1 MKKPIKEEKPI
12 KEVKASKELT
22 KFCEKI
28 MDLAPADERKRY
40 KVPVGPVSI
49 PIGGDAVNDI
59 YDIMMGCMVIPGEL
73 PEDRIARKYKALK
86 AMLKCRT
93 QDYINNMKICV
104 PAEELFDMNKIVTA
118 INRNKINEDTF
129 RLARKYFE
137 VPTIA
142 EL

>member
-1 MKKPIKEEKPI
+1 MKKPI
-12 KEVKASKELT
+12 KEVKASKELN
-22 KFCEKI
+22 KLCEAI
-28 MDLAPADERKRY
+28 MSLAPADESRRY
-40 KVPVGPVSI
+40 KVPVGPVFI
-49 PIGGDAVNDI
+49 PIGGEAVNIINDI
-59 YDIMMGCMVIPGEL
+59 LMGCMVIPGEL

>member
-1 MKKPIKEEKPI
+1 MKKPI

-28 MDLAPADERKRY
+28 MDLAPADESKRY

-73 PEDRIARKYKALK
+73 PEDKIARKYTALK

-93 QDYINNMKICV
+93 REYINNMKICV

-118 INRNKINEDTF
+118 INGNKINEDTF

-142 EL
+142 EI

>member
-1 MKKPIKEEKPI
+1 MKKPI

-93 QDYINNMKICV
+93 QEYINNMKIWA

-142 EL
+142 EI

>member
-1 MKKPIKEEKPI
+1 MKKHVKAV
-12 KEVKASKELT
+12 KEVKASKELN
-22 KFCEKI
+22 KLFEEI
-28 MDLAPADERKRY
+28 MRLAPAEEGRRY
-40 KVPVGPVSI
+40 KLPVGTILLPVSGETI
-49 PIGGDAVNDI
+49 NII

-73 PEDRIARKYKALK
+73 PEDKIARKYTALK

-93 QDYINNMKICV
+93 REYINNMKICV

-118 INRNKINEDTF
+118 INGNKINEDTF

-142 EL
+142 EI

>member
-1 MKKPIKEEKPI
+1 MKKQVKAV
-12 KEVKASKELT
+12 KEVKASKELN
-22 KFCEKI
+22 KFCEEI
-28 MDLAPADERKRY
+28 MNLAPADEGKRY
-40 KVPVGPVSI
+40 KVPVGPVCI
-49 PIGGDAVNDI
+49 PIDGDAVNMINDI
-59 YDIMMGCMVIPGEL
+59 LMGCMVIPGEL

-93 QDYINNMKICV
+93 REYINNMKICV

-118 INRNKINEDTF
+118 INGNKINEDIF
-129 RLARKYFE
+129 RLARKYFA